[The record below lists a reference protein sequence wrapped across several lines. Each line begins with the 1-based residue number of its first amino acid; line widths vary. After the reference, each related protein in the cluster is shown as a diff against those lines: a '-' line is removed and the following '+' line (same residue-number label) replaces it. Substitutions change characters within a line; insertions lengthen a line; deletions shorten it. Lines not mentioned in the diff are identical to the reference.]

1 MIERMSNLP
10 TGVIGFKVNGTM
22 HAEDYRDVMIPAVE
36 EAAGAGE
43 VRFLIVIPE
52 FKGFTPARALARPQG
67 GRRAPPRLEE
77 DRARHRH
84 RVDDPSRGNVRVD
97 DTRSGQMLLDG
108 GRARRHRV
116 GLRVIDG

>member
-52 FKGFTPARALARPQG
+52 FKGFTQARSGKTSRWASSTSAP
-67 GRRAPPRLEE
+67 GRR
-77 DRARHRH
+77 
-84 RVDDPSRGNVRVD
+84 
-97 DTRSGQMLLDG
+97 SGSSPTSSG
-108 GRARRHRV
+108 
-116 GLRVIDG
+116 